1 MDFKTT
7 GVYPSNQITIN
18 KILWLAILKM
28 AFISETRFVTL
39 ALLGFVIENTMTIAL
54 NTAVLT

>member
-28 AFISETRFVTL
+28 AFISETWFVKL
-39 ALLGFVIENTMTIAL
+39 ALLGFVIENTITTAL
-54 NTAVLT
+54 NTPVLT